1 MKISKDYLKK
11 LIKEELNNV
20 LGEGVGDAAD
30 AAFGVDRHIKG
41 LIDALN
47 RAGGRGD
54 LAKMNMDLHK
64 PQGLQDLPN
73 ANPADKK
80 QILDLAQEVMK
91 VANHVAANAGREDS
105 NYDQVKYSLERIM
118 SAAS

>member
-1 MKISKDYLKK
+1 MKLSKSYLKK

-20 LGEGVGDAAD
+20 LGEGDGGLSGGLDP
-30 AAFGVDRHIKG
+30 DRHIKG
-41 LIDALN
+41 LINALN

-54 LAKMNMDLHK
+54 LAKMNLDLNRL
-64 PQGLQDLPN
+64 QGVQELPN

-91 VANHVAANAGREDS
+91 VANHLAANAGREDS
-105 NYDQVKYSLERIM
+105 NYDQVKYSLEQIIN
-118 SAAS
+118 AARS